1 MHISWAKQ
9 AGCEWKAAIQTTST
23 FLQPFTQMLGE
34 LVLPEVWGGTRYC
47 PSSDRARLGIVIYP
61 YSSCPLAALFQ
72 SSFPVLPLPF
82 FFCSTDALFFLIYG
96 SLRYRSCL
104 YPCACQCSIMLRLS
118 SLHCFMT
125 APCWNRYD
133 TRIKCYQYFYW
144 ENDPY
149 KNISN
154 YW

>member
-1 MHISWAKQ
+1 
-9 AGCEWKAAIQTTST
+9 
-23 FLQPFTQMLGE
+23 MLGSCPMQIPKE
-34 LVLPEVWGGTRYC
+34 LSSQLPSCTYPGQSRQDVNGKLPSKPHPHSSSPSHRCSASWSFQRYGEEQDDVLPLTEQGLAYLFIFI
-47 PSSDRARLGIVIYP
+47 P
-61 YSSCPLAALFQ
+61 AALWLLFFQ

-125 APCWNRYD
+125 APC
-133 TRIKCYQYFYW
+133 
-144 ENDPY
+144 
-149 KNISN
+149 
-154 YW
+154 